1 MLSNKGKLLWK
12 QEVDQLFGCEDSK
25 QNLKQNYFKIWVRQ
39 NKIIMDPLTAA
50 LAEIETNG
58 DLENKNSVKSGMS
71 SVYSMIVFFNEI

>member
-1 MLSNKGKLLWK
+1 
-12 QEVDQLFGCEDSK
+12 
-25 QNLKQNYFKIWVRQ
+25 
-39 NKIIMDPLTAA
+39 MDPLTAA